1 MNVFMKYYYKTIYYD
16 VDKTALFSWPHVDNL
31 IINKIDENNMLTSI
45 IATLLF
51 KIATI

>member
-1 MNVFMKYYYKTIYYD
+1 MLCIILIKYECIKYYYKTIYND

-45 IATLLF
+45 ITAS
-51 KIATI
+51 